1 MQHECTLSTPILIIR
16 VLPNNSVIP
25 TELKI
30 AKQCFVGLF
39 YFGFI
44 FGKYMVLFMI
54 FVLHVTE
61 FEFIGT
67 EWSPSKNIV
76 ISNGAYKSR

>member
-1 MQHECTLSTPILIIR
+1 MHSKYPDINHQCNQTTQLF
-16 VLPNNSVIP
+16 IP

-44 FGKYMVLFMI
+44 FGKYMVLLMI
-54 FVLHVTE
+54 FVLHMTK
-61 FEFIGT
+61 FEFVGA
-67 EWSPSKNIV
+67 EWSTSKNIV
-76 ISNGAYKSR
+76 ISNGVYKSR